1 MITDVGENL
10 ISAIINLQASILT
23 AENIEETLKARRGC
37 KVLMRISV

>member
-23 AENIEETLKARRGC
+23 AENIEETLKARRG
-37 KVLMRISV
+37 